1 MTELLTGSSFAE
13 LFTTFTRSARRLET
27 RDYYAADQALFEQ
40 WLAGE
45 LREPAL
51 ADKVAVWLGQVR
63 LATAAGKRY
72 ERVRVVSEPPT
83 AYQRFALATCRSS
96 VAAGEDI
103 RYLTQQQATGLDLPS
118 HDFWLFDDERLVLLY
133 FTHNDR
139 TLGAQVVTEAPVVW
153 QHREWV
159 DRARQAATPYAA
171 YLAADPT
178 REHRPS
184 TPSSGA

>member
-1 MTELLTGSSFAE
+1 VPELLTGPAFGQ
-13 LFTTFTRSARRLET
+13 LFRTFERIAQRLET
-27 RDYYAADQALFEQ
+27 RDNYAADQAIFEQ

-45 LREPAL
+45 LPKPAL
-51 ADKVAVWLGQVR
+51 AAKVAVWLDQVR
-63 LATAAGKRY
+63 AAVAAGKRY

-103 RYLTQQQATGLDLPS
+103 RYLVRDQATELDLPA

-133 FTHNDR
+133 FTHDDR
-139 TLGAQVVTEAPVVW
+139 TLGAQVVTEPAVMD
-153 QHREWV
+153 QHREWFM
-159 DRARQAATPYAA
+159 RARAAATPYTA

-178 REHRPS
+178 REHS
-184 TPSSGA
+184 PSSPA